1 MNLSPVFLGTCL
13 ACALGGAI
21 AGSSL
26 GSTPVLARA
35 DTDTF
40 APADVPANYQSVA
53 ASEPNQPAPD
63 HYPLVTP
70 RGTVAI
76 ADLSDRGLYS
86 QARYRAN
93 DAYVAVRLASDAT
106 DNDIMRQVTA
116 PVTDIG
122 AASVKVTPTP
132 QQAHATSKPLKLA
145 TGPVQIGGTTSL
157 PATANASFNEN
168 TGHVRLIHVSST
180 TNQSLNSQEPVSAPN
195 R

>member
-40 APADVPANYQSVA
+40 APADVAASYQPIAV
-53 ASEPNQPAPD
+53 SEPNQPTPD

-76 ADLSDRGLYS
+76 ADLSNRGLYS

-93 DAYVAVRLASDAT
+93 DEYVAVRLASDAT
-106 DNDIMRQVTA
+106 DNYIMRQVTA
-116 PVTDIG
+116 PDTDIG

-132 QQAHATSKPLKLA
+132 QRADATSKPLKLG
-145 TGPVQIGGTTSL
+145 TEPVQIGRTTSL
-157 PATANASFNEN
+157 SAKANASFNEN
-168 TGHVRLIHVSST
+168 TGHSRLIHVSST
-180 TNQSLNSQEPVSAPN
+180 TNQSLISQEPASAPN